1 MTFAARDSLISTDS
15 NTTYPSTLS
24 SYGPSALGLTDSPS
38 QLRDLRAAHGKTSSP
53 LAADNVARI
62 PRVGSK
68 TRLRSVPSNPSLPV
82 VTESPSSGTGNA
94 QPPTISNGDAKAAR
108 LNSFVAEAR
117 RAAAPQAGTE
127 QSRLANRPVQAKRS
141 QSSLA
146 PPNPAPGAARATTAP
161 PRPRPTAN
169 GSSPAI
175 AIPVRPTTAPR
186 QGAVARPPASPA
198 RTETTMAEEWEAE
211 LVRDAKKLQL
221 QPRPRSRPSN
231 TNLKNVQE
239 DVEWER
245 SGMWEAQKDVAR
257 QAEDRTRREASRE
270 IAAAEMTV
278 RGSYNQLYVSS
289 LAEKAKE
296 EYEAWLGRKAER
308 EGGVDEEGGGLGTRD
323 WHPKERVVALPG
335 GTAEPAHFDTGVVST
350 AAVPTEQAFAWENY
364 AYQQPYHPMY
374 GFASPYDMPQVY
386 PRGYWDPGMWW
397 MHPQPSPDSE
407 TSTSSGTHPSD
418 EDSKASALC
427 SIPGEAQAPR
437 VDV

>member
-68 TRLRSVPSNPSLPV
+68 TRLRSTPSNPSLPV
-82 VTESPSSGTGNA
+82 VTESPPSGTGNP
-94 QPPTISNGDAKAAR
+94 QPPTTSNGDAKTAR

-117 RAAAPQAGTE
+117 RAAAPQAGAE

-146 PPNPAPGAARATTAP
+146 PPNPAPP
-161 PRPRPTAN
+161 QPRSAAN

-175 AIPVRPTTAPR
+175 AIPVRPPKAP
-186 QGAVARPPASPA
+186 QQAAAARPPASPA
-198 RTETTMAEEWEAE
+198 RTETTIAEEWEAE

-231 TNLKNVQE
+231 TNLKSVRE

-245 SGMWEAQKDVAR
+245 SGMWETQRDVAR
-257 QAEDRTRREASRE
+257 QAEDRTRREAGRE
-270 IAAAEMTV
+270 I
-278 RGSYNQLYVSS
+278 G
-289 LAEKAKE
+289 
-296 EYEAWLGRKAER
+296 ER
-308 EGGVDEEGGGLGTRD
+308 LDATLLT
-323 WHPKERVVALPG
+323 
-335 GTAEPAHFDTGVVST
+335 
-350 AAVPTEQAFAWENY
+350 
-364 AYQQPYHPMY
+364 
-374 GFASPYDMPQVY
+374 
-386 PRGYWDPGMWW
+386 
-397 MHPQPSPDSE
+397 
-407 TSTSSGTHPSD
+407 
-418 EDSKASALC
+418 
-427 SIPGEAQAPR
+427 
-437 VDV
+437 

>member
-68 TRLRSVPSNPSLPV
+68 TRLRSVPSNPSLPI
-82 VTESPSSGTGNA
+82 VTENPSSGTGNA

-231 TNLKNVQE
+231 KNLKNVQE

-270 IAAAEMTV
+270 IGKRLDAALLTRSLPTRHAPYPYPCCSIWRHVGSRRSPSTDPPFARSRVASAQPAGRAARSSALFSNGPISDRPSRRRDDCTWELQPALRV
-278 RGSYNQLYVSS
+278 VPRGKGQ
-289 LAEKAKE
+289 
-296 EYEAWLGRKAER
+296 
-308 EGGVDEEGGGLGTRD
+308 GGVRSVAREKGG
-323 WHPKERVVALPG
+323 ERR
-335 GTAEPAHFDTGVVST
+335 
-350 AAVPTEQAFAWENY
+350 
-364 AYQQPYHPMY
+364 
-374 GFASPYDMPQVY
+374 
-386 PRGYWDPGMWW
+386 RG
-397 MHPQPSPDSE
+397 
-407 TSTSSGTHPSD
+407 
-418 EDSKASALC
+418 
-427 SIPGEAQAPR
+427 
-437 VDV
+437 